1 MFIITDFQRIIL
13 SQKKKKLH
21 EIVSKKGEREKEYIL
36 FMSLLSV
43 RYNDQSFWGGNTI
56 YAQR

>member
-13 SQKKKKLH
+13 SQKKKLH
-21 EIVSKKGEREKEYIL
+21 EIVSKKGEREKEHIL

-43 RYNDQSFWGGNTI
+43 RYND
-56 YAQR
+56 